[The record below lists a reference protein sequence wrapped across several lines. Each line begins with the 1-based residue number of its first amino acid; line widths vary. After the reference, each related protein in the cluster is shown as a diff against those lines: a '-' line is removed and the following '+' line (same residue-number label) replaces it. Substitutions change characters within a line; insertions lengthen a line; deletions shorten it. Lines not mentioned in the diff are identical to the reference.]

1 MRKINLKRC
10 EAELNK
16 LISFLIKNYF
26 VKSNSVKEGEM
37 EAAAMVSMTH
47 KKQRLR
53 PYYVFEDNGFIIKYP
68 AVMLVEDMDIREL
81 VNFTFHELCH
91 IYARIKEYPATSR
104 KEMYHNKYFS
114 FITEKCGFGSS
125 ERLEDDNQHIGY
137 ANTQISD
144 EEWKQDEAFYLSLD
158 IIREDEKIEIIHV
171 LAEIEEYNKEKNN
184 FSYVKFVCPE
194 CKNSAYASA
203 GMSLICKNCN
213 QTMTKY
219 KEPESC
225 EA

>member
-26 VKSNSVKEGEM
+26 VKSNSVKKGEM

-68 AVMLVEDMDIREL
+68 AVMLAEDFDLREI
-81 VNFTFHELCH
+81 VDFTFHELCH
-91 IYARIKEYPATSR
+91 IYAKIKDYPATSR
-104 KEMYHNKYFS
+104 KEIYHNKYFS
-114 FITEKCGFGSS
+114 FIAEKCGYGESS
-125 ERLEDDNQHIGY
+125 RLKEDDQHIGY

-144 EEWKQDEAFYLSLD
+144 EAWKRDEDFYQSLEV
-158 IIREDEKIEIIHV
+158 ITESEKVEIIDALQE
-171 LAEIEEYNKEKNN
+171 LAEYNREKNS
-184 FSYVKFVCPE
+184 FSYVRFSCPK
-194 CKNSAYASA
+194 CHNTAYASA
-203 GMSLICKNCN
+203 TMELVCKNCN